1 MASPGSA
8 PSLKELAH
16 ECGLSV
22 AGVSMA
28 LRDHPRVS
36 AATRARVQALAERRG
51 YRTNPLLRSVMSHV
65 RSANSHRSW
74 INIAFV
80 WLEATTKTVR
90 SDPFQRQTIHSVQ
103 QRAEQLG
110 LRLEQFFL
118 SEPGMTAARLEKILV
133 ARGISGV
140 IFSPSSHIPNVR
152 LPFDWSRF
160 AVVIMGNTPWTPEF
174 HRAAHHHYQGMR
186 TALVEVERL
195 GYRRPGAVVMQNLNE
210 RARRT
215 PEAAFLTHHPSPTQ
229 AAKLIFRITGPRA
242 TSDFR
247 KWLASTKPDCLLFPF
262 FEGFTPDLGG
272 IHLAHHHPHAA
283 LDIFAGE
290 GIAGMHQDFEAIG
303 TNAIDLLMTQLLHN
317 DRGVPRRS
325 KFVLAE
331 GNWVGAPSLPPIQST
346 GSAQMASGT
355 AAASGVQGRRA
366 KRQTSMKASG

>member
-1 MASPGSA
+1 MASPES
-8 PSLKELAH
+8 PISLKQLAQ

-28 LRDHPRVS
+28 LRGHPRVS

-65 RSANSHRSW
+65 RSASSHRSW

-80 WLEATTKTVR
+80 WIEATPKSVR
-90 SDPFQRQTIHSVQ
+90 TDPFQQQTIHSVQ

-118 SEPGMTAARLEKILV
+118 SEPGMTPARLEKILL

-160 AVVIMGNTPWTPEF
+160 AVVIIGNTPWTPEF

-186 TALVEVERL
+186 TALVEVDRL
-195 GYRRPGAVVMQNLNE
+195 GYRRPGAVLMQNLNE

-247 KWLASTKPDCLLFPF
+247 KWLASAKPDCLLFPF

-272 IHLAHHHPHAA
+272 IHLANRHPHAA
-283 LDIFAGE
+283 LDIFTAE

-317 DRGVPRRS
+317 DRGVPRRA

-331 GNWVGAPSLPPIQST
+331 GIWVGAPSLPPARSR
-346 GSAQMASGT
+346 AGT
-355 AAASGVQGRRA
+355 HAAAGAAATTKVHGRRA
-366 KRQTSMKASG
+366 KRQSSTKASG